1 MEGRESRSCTRVQ
14 SVNQSR
20 RVGDGWEGDGWEG
33 GWERGMRAGLQEV
46 TSYLGECH
54 LKGTSD
60 SFNLHSRGDA
70 YV

>member
-1 MEGRESRSCTRVQ
+1 MGKGDEGRVTSYTPC
-14 SVNQSR
+14 
-20 RVGDGWEGDGWEG
+20 
-33 GWERGMRAGLQEV
+33 

>member
-1 MEGRESRSCTRVQ
+1 VEGREGRSCTRVQ

-20 RVGDGWEGDGWEG
+20 RVGDGWEG